1 MEVSKIEVKESSD
14 GEFYFNLPDDLLS
27 RLGEGDEIKFVERD
41 GGFVIKKPKYE
52 SIELDMD
59 DEELFKYM
67 KHAHKNLLSFNE
79 WVEKCLTKFIEV
91 NESPRSSDI

>member
-14 GEFYFNLPDDLLS
+14 GELYFNLPDDLLS

-41 GGFVIKKPKYE
+41 GGFVIKKAKYE
-52 SIELDMD
+52 NIELDID

-67 KHAHKNLLSFNE
+67 KHAHENLLSLNE
-79 WVEKCLTKFIEV
+79 WVEKCLSEFIEV
-91 NESPRSSDI
+91 EDTN

>member
-1 MEVSKIEVKESSD
+1 MEVSKMEVKESPD

-41 GGFVIKKPKYE
+41 GGFVIKKVKYE
-52 SIELDMD
+52 SIKLDID

-67 KHAHKNLLSFNE
+67 KHAHENLLSLNE

-91 NESPRSSDI
+91 ERTN

>member
-14 GEFYFNLPDDLLS
+14 GELYFNLPDDLLS
-27 RLGEGDEIKFVERD
+27 RLGECDEIKFVERD
-41 GGFVIKKPKYE
+41 GGFVIKKAKYE
-52 SIELDMD
+52 SIELDID

-67 KHAHKNLLSFNE
+67 KHAHENLLSLNE

-91 NESPRSSDI
+91 EDTN

>member
-14 GEFYFNLPDDLLS
+14 GELYFNLPDDLLS

-41 GGFVIKKPKYE
+41 GGFVIKKAKYE
-52 SIELDMD
+52 NIELDID

-67 KHAHKNLLSFNE
+67 KHAHKNLLSLNE
-79 WVEKCLTKFIEV
+79 WVEKCLTKFIEAER
-91 NESPRSSDI
+91 N